1 MKKTVLFFILGI
13 LILGFSISGCQK
25 TVDTS
30 AADITALKEAVNAL
44 QKRSDSLA
52 AALTNTNNNLS
63 ALSKSIDSVK
73 TQLAGIIVQI
83 NQLTT
88 TLNTVG
94 ANITSI
100 NAQIATLNQQY
111 ADLLAKLNAIQSQ
124 LNGIPTIVIG
134 TQTWTQKNLD
144 ISLFRN
150 GDLIPEIKDPT
161 VWASLST
168 PGWCYYNEDPALD
181 LTYGKIYNWAAVN
194 DPRGIAPVGYHIPT
208 DAEWN
213 TLATF
218 LGGDSTAGGKLK
230 ETGTVHWN
238 SPNTGATN
246 TTNFTALPAGSR
258 STVGPYN
265 ALWNITGWW
274 SIPSNNS
281 QVSVWLI
288 WNTRASLVHQNSPNS
303 PIYTGGW
310 SVRCVKD

>member
-1 MKKTVLFFILGI
+1 MKKATLFILSI
-13 LILGFSISGCQK
+13 LIVGFSITGCQK

-88 TLNTVG
+88 SLNTIG

-100 NAQIATLNQQY
+100 NAQIAILNQQY
-111 ADLLAKLNAIQSQ
+111 ADLLAKINAIQSQ
-124 LNGIPTIVIG
+124 FNGIPTVVIG

-144 ISLFRN
+144 VSLFRN
-150 GDLIPEIKDPT
+150 GDLIPLITDPK
-161 VWASLST
+161 VWDTLTT

-194 DPRGIAPVGYHIPT
+194 DSRGIAPVGYHIPT

-213 TLATF
+213 TLATY

-246 TTNFTALPAGSR
+246 STNFNALPAGSR

-265 ALWNITGWW
+265 SLGIITAWW
-274 SIPSNNS
+274 AIPTNNS
-281 QVSVWLI
+281 RVSAWEIWYNGNSLI
-288 WNTRASLVHQNSPNS
+288 HDTAPNV
-303 PIYTGGW
+303 PTYTGGW
-310 SVRCVKD
+310 SVRCIKD